1 MAVALNGFKQLYDEF
16 GYFTVTQ
23 KMIAIDGN
31 GIVRVWLNEN
41 FGSADYDEVL
51 TVGTEKEMAIEVVR
65 LVWAKTDK
73 RQK

>member
-23 KMIAIDGN
+23 KMIAIDRN